1 MSKIAQALEKAA
13 RERLKVWQQQPTVS
27 YDPAKVSNSKVD
39 QHLVSYFDP
48 KSPIA
53 EQYRILRANL
63 MATNR
68 SRPPQVIVV
77 TSAIMQEGKS
87 LTSANLAVVMAQS
100 QNRQVLLVD
109 ADLRRGTVKKLFAL
123 DSQPGLSE
131 VLQGKA
137 PLERALV
144 RTAVPQLTLVAGGKT
159 PTQPAELLESSSM
172 REFVSA
178 CRERFDVIILDAPP
192 IVSISD
198 AGIIG
203 RCADGVV
210 LVVQAGRTQRKLV
223 LRAYELLKQVQV
235 NVLGFVLTHAD
246 YYVPYYHY
254 YQKYY
259 GTSTDRE
266 EARPEAEAPAA
277 GASPSPLEEAAS

>member
-13 RERLKVWQQQPTVS
+13 RERLKVWHQHPTVS
-27 YDPAKVSNSKVD
+27 YDPAKVSTSKVD
-39 QHLVSYFDP
+39 QHLVAYFDP

-68 SRPPQVIVV
+68 SRPPQVLVV

-109 ADLRRGTVKKLFAL
+109 ADLRKGTVKRLFAL
-123 DSQPGLSE
+123 DSKPGLSE
-131 VLQGKA
+131 VLEGQA
-137 PLERALV
+137 PLERAIV
-144 RTAVPQLTLVAGGKT
+144 RTEIPQLALVASGRT
-159 PTQPAELLESSSM
+159 PTQPAELLESARM
-172 REFVSA
+172 REFIAA
-178 CRERFDVIILDAPP
+178 CRERFDMVILDAPP

-198 AGIIG
+198 AGVVG
-203 RCADGVV
+203 RYADGVV
-210 LVVQAGRTQRKLV
+210 LVVQAGRTQRKFV

-254 YQKYY
+254 YHKYY
-259 GTSTDRE
+259 GSNQDRE
-266 EARPEAEAPAA
+266 EARPTAEV
-277 GASPSPLEEAAS
+277 ASALEVSS